1 MNEIKGKKL
10 RDSNEK
16 WRRIFLFT
24 MVFIISYFIILTS
37 VAPSRYDLQVGD
49 IAEVDIK
56 APRDI
61 IDQEATKAKENEII
75 ETVEKVYSLKSEVKV
90 EATKSVTAFFTKLI
104 NLKSNN
110 ITEKDK
116 IDTLKKIEGFELTDS
131 DYKTLLSLSNEKAT
145 ESQWILLSA
154 LEKVYENNIGDD
166 SDNSDENI
174 KNTMTIQEA
183 KEVADNVIENSGLD
197 ENLQNILK
205 DMAYSQI
212 KPNFVFDKD
221 KTDEKITE
229 ALKTAPK
236 EYIKKNQIVVKEGEP
251 ITAKQIE
258 ILTELGLLGDGVDQG
273 YLFTYF
279 VLAILVALTL
289 GLQYLYM
296 KRERL
301 NLLLNTKIV
310 FMICILN
317 IVSLIM
323 ARTLNF
329 ISPFIIPIGCT
340 AVIMTMLL
348 DYKVAVVINTLNLVF
363 IAIITG
369 FNSQVIM
376 LGIVSIIIGCTSIK
390 KINGRNEVLQAT
402 LFMVVGAVIVTLA
415 SGLMLSNN
423 VKMIIS
429 EVTSSALGALL
440 SGIFA
445 LGFTPFLESAF
456 NIVTNMKLLEL
467 SNPNNPLLKRLLMEA
482 PGTYNHSLMVA
493 NLAEVAAEEVD
504 ANPILARIGSYYH
517 DIGKLKRPI
526 FFGENLMG
534 RENPHNNIKPSLS
547 THIIISHAKDGLE
560 LAKEYK
566 LPKIIQDIIIE
577 HHGTT
582 LVKYFYY
589 TLKNSVDD
597 PSKINEDDFRYEGP
611 VPSSKEA
618 AIIMMADSVEAAVRS
633 IKQPTKE
640 KIEEMVNN
648 IVKDKLNSGQL
659 INSDLTLRDIEKIKK
674 CFLKVLI
681 GVYHQR
687 VEYPK
692 EK

>member
-1 MNEIKGKKL
+1 
-10 RDSNEK
+10 
-16 WRRIFLFT
+16 
-24 MVFIISYFIILTS
+24 
-37 VAPSRYDLQVGD
+37 
-49 IAEVDIK
+49 
-56 APRDI
+56 
-61 IDQEATKAKENEII
+61 
-75 ETVEKVYSLKSEVKV
+75 
-90 EATKSVTAFFTKLI
+90 
-104 NLKSNN
+104 
-110 ITEKDK
+110 
-116 IDTLKKIEGFELTDS
+116 
-131 DYKTLLSLSNEKAT
+131 
-145 ESQWILLSA
+145 
-154 LEKVYENNIGDD
+154 
-166 SDNSDENI
+166 
-174 KNTMTIQEA
+174 
-183 KEVADNVIENSGLD
+183 
-197 ENLQNILK
+197 
-205 DMAYSQI
+205 
-212 KPNFVFDKD
+212 
-221 KTDEKITE
+221 
-229 ALKTAPK
+229 
-236 EYIKKNQIVVKEGEP
+236 
-251 ITAKQIE
+251 
-258 ILTELGLLGDGVDQG
+258 
-273 YLFTYF
+273 
-279 VLAILVALTL
+279 
-289 GLQYLYM
+289 
-296 KRERL
+296 
-301 NLLLNTKIV
+301 
-310 FMICILN
+310 
-317 IVSLIM
+317 M

-363 IAIITG
+363 IAVITG